1 MGRGRRF
8 GLSLSSK
15 MSMYGYV
22 FALPF
27 VVGFIL
33 FFLYPMVQSAV
44 FSVSNLV
51 IRRGGYD
58 LEYVGLSN
66 YRYAL
71 FVDDKYVRI
80 LVETLGKMLGDVGAV
95 LIFSLFAASL
105 LNSRFKGRTLV
116 RVIFLLPVIFGS
128 GIIMRIE
135 EADYR
140 NQVLV
145 MGTEVGTGVFS
156 REALAG
162 FLMQVGIPETMLE
175 YIVNVVYGI
184 PRIIRASAIQILIF
198 LAGFQSIPKSLYE
211 SADVEG
217 ATRWESFWKIT
228 FPLLSPLI
236 LTNIVYSIVD
246 FFGSPRNEMIE
257 KIRATAF
264 GGAGYGVSTAM
275 AFMYFALVS
284 FLITVIV
291 VVVSRWVFYHE

>member
-1 MGRGRRF
+1 MRRGRRF
-8 GLSLSSK
+8 GLSLTSK

-27 VVGFIL
+27 IVGFIL
-33 FFLYPMVQSAV
+33 FFLYPMIQSV
-44 FSVSNLV
+44 IFSVSDLV

-71 FVDDKYVRI
+71 FVDDKYVRV

-105 LNSRFKGRTLV
+105 LNSRFRGRTLV

-128 GIIMRIE
+128 GVIMRIE

-140 NQVLV
+140 NQILV

-162 FLMQVGIPETMLE
+162 FLMQIGIPETMLE

-291 VVVSRWVFYHE
+291 VVVSRWVFYQE

>member
-1 MGRGRRF
+1 MRRGRRF
-8 GLSLSSK
+8 GLSLTSK

-27 VVGFIL
+27 IVGFIL
-33 FFLYPMVQSAV
+33 FFLYPMIQSV
-44 FSVSNLV
+44 IFSVSDLV

-71 FVDDKYVRI
+71 FVDDKYVRV

-105 LNSRFKGRTLV
+105 INSRFRGRTLV

-128 GIIMRIE
+128 GVIMRIE

-140 NQVLV
+140 NQILV

-162 FLMQVGIPETMLE
+162 FLMQIGIPETMLE

-291 VVVSRWVFYHE
+291 VVVSRWVFYQE

>member
-1 MGRGRRF
+1 MRRGRRF
-8 GLSLSSK
+8 GLSLTSK

-22 FALPF
+22 FTLPF
-27 VVGFIL
+27 IVGFIL
-33 FFLYPMVQSAV
+33 FFLYPMIQSV
-44 FSVSNLV
+44 IFSVSDLV

-71 FVDDKYVRI
+71 FVDDKYVRV

-105 LNSRFKGRTLV
+105 LNSRFRGRTLV

-128 GIIMRIE
+128 GVIMRIE

-140 NQVLV
+140 NQILV
-145 MGTEVGTGVFS
+145 MGAEVGTGVFS

-162 FLMQVGIPETMLE
+162 FLMQIGIPETMLE

-291 VVVSRWVFYHE
+291 VVVSRWVFYQE

>member
-1 MGRGRRF
+1 MRRGRRF
-8 GLSLSSK
+8 GLSLTSK

-27 VVGFIL
+27 IVGFIL
-33 FFLYPMVQSAV
+33 FFLYPMVQSV
-44 FSVSNLV
+44 IFSVSDLV

-71 FVDDKYVRI
+71 FVDDKYVRV

-128 GIIMRIE
+128 GVIMRIE

-162 FLMQVGIPETMLE
+162 FLMQIGIPETMLE

>member
-1 MGRGRRF
+1 MRRGRRF
-8 GLSLSSK
+8 GLSLTSK

-27 VVGFIL
+27 IVGFIL
-33 FFLYPMVQSAV
+33 FFLYPMVQSV
-44 FSVSNLV
+44 IFSVSDLV

-71 FVDDKYVRI
+71 FVDDKYVRV

-128 GIIMRIE
+128 GVIMRIE

-162 FLMQVGIPETMLE
+162 FLMQIGIPETMLE

-236 LTNIVYSIVD
+236 LTNIVYSTVD

>member
-1 MGRGRRF
+1 MRRGRRF
-8 GLSLSSK
+8 GLSLTSK

-22 FALPF
+22 FTLPF
-27 VVGFIL
+27 IVGFIL
-33 FFLYPMVQSAV
+33 FFLYPMIQSV
-44 FSVSNLV
+44 IFSVSDLV

-71 FVDDKYVRI
+71 FVDDKYVRV

-105 LNSRFKGRTLV
+105 LNSRFRGRTLV

-128 GIIMRIE
+128 GVIMRIE

-140 NQVLV
+140 NQILV
-145 MGTEVGTGVFS
+145 MGAEVGTGVFS

-162 FLMQVGIPETMLE
+162 FLMQIGIPETMLE
-175 YIVNVVYGI
+175 YIVNAVYGI

-291 VVVSRWVFYHE
+291 VVVSRWVFYQE

>member
-1 MGRGRRF
+1 MRRGRRF
-8 GLSLSSK
+8 GLSLTSK
-15 MSMYGYV
+15 MSLYGYV

-27 VVGFIL
+27 IVGFIL
-33 FFLYPMVQSAV
+33 FFLYPMVQSV
-44 FSVSNLV
+44 IFSVSDLV

-71 FVDDKYVRI
+71 FVDDKYVRV

-128 GIIMRIE
+128 GVIMRIE

-162 FLMQVGIPETMLE
+162 FLMQIGIPETMLE